1 MNQNQNPLIHELLGT
16 HEEAHQL
23 FKTNPKEFER
33 IRKQIIK
40 EFIDNSPERNRQ
52 SLIKAIH
59 AYDVKTRNIKDPLVL
74 STIASGLMTDSLF
87 LLNDTLNG
95 NNSATRNLISKTEES
110 NTSDVKEKQVSSV
123 VSIKKKLHKDKSDD

>member
-1 MNQNQNPLIHELLGT
+1 MKSKNPFIHDLLGT

-23 FKTNPKEFER
+23 FKTNPQEFER

-87 LLNDTLNG
+87 LLNDVLNG
-95 NNSATRNLISKTEES
+95 NKSATRNLVSKMEEP
-110 NTSDVKEKQVSSV
+110 NTSSINEKHVSSV
-123 VSIKKKLHKDKSDD
+123 VSIKKKLQKDKSDD